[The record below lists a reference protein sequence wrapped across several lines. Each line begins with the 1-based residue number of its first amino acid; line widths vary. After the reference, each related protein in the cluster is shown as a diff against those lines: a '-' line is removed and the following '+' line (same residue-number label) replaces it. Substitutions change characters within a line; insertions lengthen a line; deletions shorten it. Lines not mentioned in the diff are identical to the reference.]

1 MDRKHGIWAIRAGIG
16 AAACA
21 LLTVW
26 MVPDTTP
33 TARPSAIA
41 GMAAT
46 AEAQKPTYSA
56 VPDSAIPAW
65 AATLRPV
72 PAAPPPAAAPPLQ
85 VAEAG
90 PLPDG
95 ASMDAPSPAED
106 MPAADSPPAGDGV
119 PPPAMAESGPSS
131 PVVASPAPQDYQAR
145 RAAWQAR
152 LDTVMQGQRGPG

>member
-1 MDRKHGIWAIRAGIG
+1 MESKHKSWAIRAGIG

-33 TARPSAIA
+33 TARPSVIA

-65 AATLRPV
+65 AATLRQV
-72 PAAPPPAAAPPLQ
+72 PAAPPPAAPPLQ
-85 VAEAG
+85 IADAGPLPGADPMEAPPMADDAPPADAAPAPAMAEAG
-90 PLPDG
+90 P
-95 ASMDAPSPAED
+95 
-106 MPAADSPPAGDGV
+106 PPALT
-119 PPPAMAESGPSS
+119 A
-131 PVVASPAPQDYQAR
+131 PVAQDYQAR